1 MNECIAGFA
10 CLDDHHLFMGLYIT
24 TMGSWIHGLMGLMD
38 SWISWMMDPR
48 TAYSDVVALVH
59 DFEAS
64 SNIYQ
69 IANRDHRSAPETC
82 RLGFVLNQA

>member
-48 TAYSDVVALVH
+48 DGL
-59 DFEAS
+59 
-64 SNIYQ
+64 
-69 IANRDHRSAPETC
+69 
-82 RLGFVLNQA
+82 L

>member
-1 MNECIAGFA
+1 MAQRTVHLGRKFRCEFARKTNWPNERPTAARRLMNECIAGFA

-48 TAYSDVVALVH
+48 DGL
-59 DFEAS
+59 
-64 SNIYQ
+64 
-69 IANRDHRSAPETC
+69 
-82 RLGFVLNQA
+82 L

>member
-38 SWISWMMDPR
+38 FMDDGSERRPTLMWWR
-48 TAYSDVVALVH
+48 
-59 DFEAS
+59 
-64 SNIYQ
+64 
-69 IANRDHRSAPETC
+69 
-82 RLGFVLNQA
+82 